1 MSLEIVL
8 VLLILAAAL
17 VVFALDVFPI
27 DFVAFGLIAVLLLLG
42 PVLGLTPQ
50 DALAGFSN
58 PATITVLAMFILSG
72 AVYRTGMVNVVA
84 HHVLRLAGA
93 SYTRQLVAIVL
104 LAGPIAA
111 FINNTPVVAILI
123 PVLISM
129 AREHG
134 RPPSK
139 LLIPLSYFAQMAGV
153 VTLIGTSTNI
163 LASSLAEGAGVGGF
177 SLFEFSA
184 IGLIVFAVGIAY
196 VLLVGRHLLPE
207 RRAEGDVADRY
218 HVPEFLTE
226 VVVDEDYPHIGCTL
240 AECDLGRQ
248 LGIQVVGI
256 LRGGRQLSF
265 PLGSREV
272 QAGDVLLVQAD
283 REQLLRIRDTMRGLK
298 IDPEARLSDHGLRS
312 EEAGLL
318 EVVIGPNSKLIG
330 GTLVST
336 DFRNRYGCTVVAMQK
351 HGEILRRPLANVRL
365 SFGDTLLLQ
374 GHRNALQAIQ
384 RDPTFISTEGEPQE
398 LYRKEKI
405 PLTVGILVGVVLFA
419 ALGVPILTTAVTGCV
434 LMVLTGCLKPHE
446 LHASIRWDVIFLLA
460 GLIPLGIALEKTGGA
475 ALVGQMVAGAATF
488 VPPVVVLMVFYLVV
502 TLLTELISNNASVV
516 VLVPVG
522 IATAQGLGLDP
533 RAFVL
538 AIMFAASTSFMTPIG
553 YQTNTMVYGPGGY
566 KFLDF
571 TRVGAPLNL
580 LFVIVTPLLIAALW
594 GL

>member
-1 MSLEIVL
+1 VSLEIVL

-17 VVFALDVFPI
+17 VVFALDVFPV
-27 DFVAFGLIAVLLLLG
+27 DFVAFGLIAVFLLLG
-42 PVLGLTPQ
+42 PVLDLTPQ

-58 PATITVLAMFILSG
+58 SATITVLAMFILSG

-84 HHVLRLAGA
+84 HHVLRLAGG

-104 LAGPIAA
+104 LAGPVAA

-123 PVLISM
+123 PVLIKM
-129 AREHG
+129 AREYG
-134 RPPSK
+134 RSPSK
-139 LLIPLSYFAQMAGV
+139 LLIPLSYCAQMAGV

-177 SLFEFSA
+177 TLFEFSS
-184 IGLIVFAVGIAY
+184 IGLVVFAVGVGY
-196 VLLVGRHLLPE
+196 LLLVGRHLLPE
-207 RRAEGDVADRY
+207 RRAEGDAAERY
-218 HVPEFLTE
+218 HVREFLTE
-226 VVVDEDYPHIGCTL
+226 VAVEEDYPHVGCTL
-240 AECDLGRQ
+240 AQCDLGRQ

-256 LRGGRQLSF
+256 VRGGRLLSF
-265 PLGSREV
+265 PLASHEI
-272 QAGDVLLVQAD
+272 QTGDVLLIQAD
-283 REQLLRIRDTMRGLK
+283 REQLLRIRDTVRGLN
-298 IDPEARLSDHGLRS
+298 IEPETRLSDHGLKS
-312 EEAGLL
+312 EEGGLL

-374 GHRNALQAIQ
+374 GDRHALQAIQ
-384 RDPTFISTEGEPQE
+384 RDPTFISAEGEPQE

-405 PLTVGILVGVVLFA
+405 PLTVAILAGVVVFA
-419 ALGVPILTTAVTGCV
+419 ALGVPILTAAVTGCV

-475 ALVGQMVAGAATF
+475 DLVGQLMAEVGAI
-488 VPPVVVLMVFYLVV
+488 VPPVAVLMVFYLVV
-502 TLLTELISNNASVV
+502 TLLTNLISNSAAVV
-516 VLVPVG
+516 VFVPVG

-571 TRVGAPLNL
+571 ARVGAPLNL
-580 LFVIVTPLLIAALW
+580 VLAIVTPLLIAALW

>member
-1 MSLEIVL
+1 MTLEIAL
-8 VLLILAAAL
+8 VLAILVAAL
-17 VVFALDVFPI
+17 VVFALDLFPI
-27 DFVAFGLIAVLLLLG
+27 DFVAFGLMALILVLG
-42 PVLGLTPQ
+42 PVLGLTPE
-50 DALAGFSN
+50 DAIAGFSN
-58 PATITVLAMFILSG
+58 PATITVLAMFVLSG
-72 AVYRTGMVNVVA
+72 AVYRTGMVNLLA
-84 HHVLRLAGA
+84 HRVLRLAGKGEV
-93 SYTRQLVAIVL
+93 RQLLAVLL
-104 LAGPIAA
+104 LAGPVAA

-123 PVLISM
+123 PVVIRL

-139 LLIPLSYFAQMAGV
+139 LLIPLSYSAQLAGV

-163 LASSLAEGAGVGGF
+163 LASSLADGAGVGGF

-184 IGLIVFAVGIAY
+184 IGLVVFAVGAVY
-196 VLLVGRHLLPE
+196 LLLVGRWLLPK
-207 RRAEGDVADRY
+207 RRTEGDVAEQY
-218 HVPEFLTE
+218 HVQEFISE
-226 VVVDEDYPHIGCTL
+226 VVVEEDFPHVGCTL
-240 AECDLGRQ
+240 AQCDLRRE

-256 LRGGRQLSF
+256 IREGRPLHLPLAAHALR
-265 PLGSREV
+265 V
-272 QAGDVLLVQAD
+272 GDILLVQAD
-283 REQLLRIRDTMRGLK
+283 RERLLQIRDVVRGLD
-298 IDPEARLSDHGLRS
+298 IEPEARLADHDLKSD
-312 EEAGLL
+312 EAGLL
-318 EVVIGPNSKLIG
+318 EVVIGPNSDLIG
-330 GTLVST
+330 GTLAST

-351 HGEILRRPLANVRL
+351 HGEIVRERLANVRL

-374 GHRNALQAIQ
+374 GDKHSLEMIQ
-384 RDPTFISTEGEPQE
+384 RDPTLIAAEGAPQE

-405 PLTVGILVGVVLFA
+405 PVALAILAGVVLFA
-419 ALGVPILTTAVTGCV
+419 ALGVPILATAMVGCV

-460 GLIPLGIALEKTGGA
+460 GLIPLGVALEKTGGA
-475 ALVGQMVAGAATF
+475 RMLGELVAGAAEF
-488 VPPVVVLMVFYLVV
+488 MPPVAVLMLFYFAV

-580 LFVIVTPLLIAALW
+580 LLTVVTPLLIAALW